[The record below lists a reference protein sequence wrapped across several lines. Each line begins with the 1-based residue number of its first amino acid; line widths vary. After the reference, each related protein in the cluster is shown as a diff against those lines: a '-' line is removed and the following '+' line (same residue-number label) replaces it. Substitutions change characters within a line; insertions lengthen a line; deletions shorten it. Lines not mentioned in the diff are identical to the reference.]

1 MKKTF
6 RVFGM
11 LLCAIFMAVGFTS
24 CSDDDDDEGSIVGTW
39 MLMIQDDYGQW
50 FCQYNFKSDGSLQV
64 KDWSSE
70 DGEPSS
76 YEATGKWSVAGDI
89 LTITVDDSEEGESWT
104 EAYRFKLDGNK
115 LIIYDYEEDGPNVF
129 VRK

>member
-11 LLCAIFMAVGFTS
+11 LLCAIFMAVNFTS
-24 CSDDDDDEGSIVGTW
+24 CSDDDDEGSIVGTW
-39 MLMIQDDYGQW
+39 MLMIQEEDGQW

-70 DGEPSS
+70 DVEPSS

-89 LTITVDDSEEGESWT
+89 LTITVDEGEEGENWT

>member
-1 MKKTF
+1 
-6 RVFGM
+6 M
-11 LLCAIFMAVGFTS
+11 LLCAIFMAVNFTS
-24 CSDDDDDEGSIVGTW
+24 CSDDDDEGSIVGTW
-39 MLMIQDDYGQW
+39 MLMIQEEDGQW

-70 DGEPSS
+70 DVEPSS

-89 LTITVDDSEEGESWT
+89 LTITVDEGEEGENWT

>member
-1 MKKTF
+1 
-6 RVFGM
+6 M

-24 CSDDDDDEGSIVGTW
+24 CSDDDDDPKNSIVGTW
-39 MLMIQDDYGQW
+39 MLMIQEEDGQW

-70 DGEPSS
+70 GGEPSS

-89 LTITVDDSEEGESWT
+89 LTITINEEDGESYT
-104 EAYRFKLDGNK
+104 DSYRFKLDGNK

-129 VRK
+129 VKK